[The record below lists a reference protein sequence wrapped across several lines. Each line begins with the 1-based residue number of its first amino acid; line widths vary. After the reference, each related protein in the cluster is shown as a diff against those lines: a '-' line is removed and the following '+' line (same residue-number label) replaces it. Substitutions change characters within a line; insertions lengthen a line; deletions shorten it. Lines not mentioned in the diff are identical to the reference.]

1 MVITLDADWIAD
13 ISPYSVGDTGNET
26 ITTAQLSRYLGV
38 VESRADEDNAT
49 DYMIA
54 LLVCD
59 LIERKTG
66 NLNIKSEKIGSDY
79 SIQYENAEKTQ
90 YMSLYEQELARHEQG
105 FAASDGIDRAD
116 SVLEFS
122 KLDQVRLPDTNQDD
136 DFSTW

>member
-1 MVITLDADWIAD
+1 MGITLDADWIAD
-13 ISPYSVGDTGNET
+13 ISPYSVGDTGSET

-38 VESRADEDNAT
+38 VESRAEEDNAT
-49 DYMIA
+49 DYMMA

-59 LIERKTG
+59 LIERKNG

-79 SIQYENAEKTQ
+79 SIQYDNAEKTQ
-90 YMSLYEQELARHEQG
+90 YMGLYEQELARHEQG
-105 FAASDGIDRAD
+105 LVASDGIDRAD